1 MPKRKITFNAK
12 SLFIQS
18 GMLLA
23 LILGSWSFGM
33 GQSVDRVAAIVG
45 DDIILH
51 SEILAQIQYYKQN
64 GVEDDGSMYCTVMEE
79 KIFEHL
85 LLNKARQD
93 SVEVSDDEISSELE
107 RRMAYFVQGYGGVSQ
122 LEEVYGKP
130 MIEIKDDLRDEVKD
144 KLLVDRMRQRILSDV
159 TVTPRDVKRFYSEIP
174 KDSLPLLPAEVELYH
189 IAIMPK
195 ASDASKQAAYDQL
208 KEIRE
213 KIVSGAETF
222 GDMASKYSRDPGSA
236 RAGGEL
242 GTFGRGQMVPEFEE
256 VAFNINE
263 GDVSEIFET
272 DYGYHIIQVSNKIG
286 QTVTARHILI
296 TSSINSDDDAKAM
309 AKLNDIRSWIMET
322 DTLPFQTA
330 ASKYSDDQS
339 TSTYGGNIKN
349 PQSGESRVPIDM
361 LDSDFFFLV
370 DEMEEGEISEPS
382 EWFSPDKKR
391 GFHIVYLKRRVPPHI
406 ANLGDDYFKI
416 QQAALQA
423 EQGMSLESWFKRA
436 VTNIYIDIKSEECIG
451 VLPYLLPS
459 AQNK

>member
-1 MPKRKITFNAK
+1 MRKRKITFNAR
-12 SLFIQS
+12 SLFLQT
-18 GMLLA
+18 GMLMA

-33 GQSVDRVAAIVG
+33 SQSVDRVAAIVG
-45 DDIILH
+45 DDIVLH

-64 GVEDDGSMYCTVMEE
+64 GLEDDGSMYCTVMEE

-93 SVEVSDDEISSELE
+93 SVEVSDDEISAELD
-107 RRMAYFVQGYGGVSQ
+107 RRMAYFIQGYGGVAQ

-130 MIEIKDDLRDEVKD
+130 LIEIKDDLRDEVRD
-144 KLLVDRMRQRILSDV
+144 KLMGDRMRQRILSEV

-189 IAIMPK
+189 IASMPEPTE
-195 ASDASKQAAYDQL
+195 ASKQAAYNQL
-208 KEIRE
+208 KEVRE
-213 KIVSGAETF
+213 KIISEQETF
-222 GDMASKYSRDPGSA
+222 GDMAKKYSRDPGSA

-272 DYGYHIIQVSNKIG
+272 NYGYHILQVSKKIG

-296 TSSINSDDDAKAM
+296 TARTTTDDDAKAM
-309 AKLNDIRSWIMET
+309 ASLNDIRTWIMES
-322 DTLPFQTA
+322 DTLEFQTA
-330 ASKYSDDQS
+330 ASKYSDDPS

-349 PQSGESRVPIDM
+349 PQSGEPRVPIDM

-370 DEMEEGEISEPS
+370 DEMKEGEISEPS
-382 EWFSPDKKR
+382 EWFTPDKKR
-391 GFHIVYLKRRVPPHI
+391 GFHIVYLKRRIAPHI
-406 ANLGDDYFKI
+406 ANLNDDYFKL

-423 EQGMSLESWFKRA
+423 EQGMALERWFRRA

>member
-1 MPKRKITFNAK
+1 MRKRKITFNVK
-12 SLFIQS
+12 SLFLQAGIL
-18 GMLLA
+18 MA
-23 LILGSWSFGM
+23 ICLGSWTPSEA
-33 GQSVDRVAAIVG
+33 QSVDRIAGIVG

-64 GVEDDGSMYCTVMEE
+64 GMPDDGSMYCTVMEE

-93 SVEVSDDEISSELE
+93 SIEVSDDEITGELE
-107 RRMAYFVQGYGGVSQ
+107 RRMAYFIQGYGGVDQ
-122 LEEVYGKP
+122 LEKIYGKP
-130 MIEIKDDLRDEVKD
+130 LIEIKDDLRDEVKD
-144 KLLVDRMRQRILSDV
+144 KLLVDRMRQSILSKV

-189 IAIMPK
+189 IASMPK
-195 ASDASKQAAYDQL
+195 PSESSKQDAYKQL
-208 KEIRE
+208 KEIRQ
-213 KIVSGAETF
+213 KIVSDQETF
-222 GDMASKYSRDPGSA
+222 GDMAKKYSRDPGSA
-236 RAGGEL
+236 RTGGEL

-256 VAFNINE
+256 IAFNINE

-272 DYGYHIIQVSNKIG
+272 DYGYHILQVSSKVG

-296 TSSINSDDDAKAM
+296 TSFVTSDDDAKAM
-309 AKLNDIRSWIMET
+309 AKLNDVRGYIT
-322 DTLPFQTA
+322 TGDTLEFETA
-330 ASKYSDDQS
+330 ATKYSDDQA
-339 TSTYGGNIKN
+339 TATYGGNIKN
-349 PQSGESRVPIDM
+349 PQSGEPRVPIDM
-361 LDSDFFFLV
+361 LDADFFFLV

-382 EWFSPDKKR
+382 EWFTPDKKR
-391 GFHIVYLKRRVPPHI
+391 GFHIVYLKRRVAPHV
-406 ANLGDDYFKI
+406 ANLEDDYFKI

-423 EQGMSLESWFKRA
+423 EQGMALETWFRRA